1 MNRYTIFTLA
11 VLTMLGLGSAQFP
24 GLDFLNFGAS
34 PGEPLSP
41 FRESVR
47 IAPGEVTNVGVI
59 PTEKPVF
66 GIIRGELET
75 HKIGGYAIQSDATVV
90 AVPAGELYRE
100 GMGLYSGVFAI
111 LSSGTD
117 VTYAI
122 TSEYRVNRTGMAA
135 GGAVDYHIYKTQPWY
150 NPVIGKTVFILAY
163 DVTTGVEHVDIYLD
177 YGKSRLGDMADD
189 ASSES
194 EEVAMVDMSA
204 LLGDLL
210 GQAELSAGTNFVP

>member
-117 VTYAI
+117 VTTPSPASTASTARGWPLAVLWI
-122 TSEYRVNRTGMAA
+122 TTSTRPSPGT
-135 GGAVDYHIYKTQPWY
+135 TQ
-150 NPVIGKTVFILAY
+150 
-163 DVTTGVEHVDIYLD
+163 
-177 YGKSRLGDMADD
+177 
-189 ASSES
+189 
-194 EEVAMVDMSA
+194 
-204 LLGDLL
+204 
-210 GQAELSAGTNFVP
+210 

>member
-11 VLTMLGLGSAQFP
+11 VLAMLGLGSAQFP

-34 PGEPLSP
+34 QGEPLSP
-41 FRESVR
+41 FQESVR
-47 IAPGEVTNVGVI
+47 VAPGEVTNVGVI

-75 HKIGGYAIQSDATVV
+75 HKIGGYATQSDATVV
-90 AVPAGELYRE
+90 AVPAGELYRG

-122 TSEYRVNRTGMAA
+122 TSEYRVNRT
-135 GGAVDYHIYKTQPWY
+135 
-150 NPVIGKTVFILAY
+150 
-163 DVTTGVEHVDIYLD
+163 
-177 YGKSRLGDMADD
+177 LGDMADD

-194 EEVAMVDMSA
+194 EEVAMIDMSA